1 MSLPVPAPP
10 RTDAEVI
17 AWVAALLRVA
27 CDAGASDLHVDP
39 QAQGAL
45 LRLRIHGVL
54 EDWCAVPPLWA
65 PRLVARIK
73 VMAHMDLAER
83 RLPQDGRLLD
93 SGAGLA
99 DIRVASLPT
108 LHGEKL
114 CLRLGDGGAPP
125 PLSALGLADDCE
137 QSLRTALR
145 QPDGLILITGPTGAG
160 KTATLYACL
169 QQLNLRSRHIATVE
183 DPVERVLAGI
193 NQTPVQ
199 PRLGLDFASVLRA
212 LLRQDPDV
220 LMVGE
225 IRDRE
230 TAAMAV
236 QAAETGHLVLSTL
249 HTGSALDALSRLR
262 HLGIA
267 DYLLADTLR
276 LVLAQRLLRRVCGAC
291 RGCGCGLC
299 QQGHVGRIAIFEHV
313 EMTPVLAQAWRQGAD
328 SDALR
333 RLVHEAGWPDLQARA
348 QTLLDA
354 GATTADDILRVL
366 GLELAPAPC

>member
-1 MSLPVPAPP
+1 MSLRVPPPP

-17 AWVAALLRVA
+17 TWVAALLRVA
-27 CDAGASDLHVDP
+27 SEAGASDLHVDP

-54 EDWCAVPPLWA
+54 EDWCVVPALWA

-93 SGAGLA
+93 NGAGLA

-114 CLRLGDGGAPP
+114 CLRLGDGNAPP

-137 QSLRTALR
+137 RALRTALQ

-183 DPVERVLAGI
+183 DPVERVLTGI

-199 PRLGLDFASVLRA
+199 PRLGLDFAGVLRA

-249 HTGSALDALSRLR
+249 HTGSALDALSRMR

-276 LVLAQRLLRRVCGAC
+276 LVLAQRLLRRVCSAC
-291 RGCGCGLC
+291 RGSGCGLC
-299 QQGHVGRIAIFEHV
+299 QQGHVGRVAIFEHV
-313 EMTPVLAQAWRQGAD
+313 EMTPALARAWRQGAD
-328 SDALR
+328 SDDLR

-348 QTLLDA
+348 QSLLNV
-354 GATTADDILRVL
+354 GATTAHDILRVL
-366 GLELAPAPC
+366 GMELAPAPC